1 MNVAFHREIGGI
13 NMTRKLELVEVKFI
27 DMYHFQMH
35 EGKFKDLIQS
45 ENGHTEK
52 YIYANV
58 SNFDTETYEESEI
71 RIYAHSYEDLYCAE
85 DYELI
90 NLYSDNKLCHYI
102 KAEILKNMKIE
113 KQQ

>member
-1 MNVAFHREIGGI
+1 MERS
-13 NMTRKLELVEVKFI
+13 KLKLVEVKFI
-27 DMYHFQMH
+27 DVYHFQMY
-35 EGKFKDLIQS
+35 EGKFLDTTQLES
-45 ENGHTEK
+45 GYEEK

-90 NLYSDNKLCHYI
+90 NLYGDNELCEFL
-102 KAEILKNMKIE
+102 KSEILKNI
-113 KQQ
+113 

>member
-1 MNVAFHREIGGI
+1 
-13 NMTRKLELVEVKFI
+13 
-27 DMYHFQMH
+27 MY
-35 EGKFKDLIQS
+35 EGKFEDVTQAES
-45 ENGHTEK
+45 GHEKK

-90 NLYSDNKLCHYI
+90 SLYDDDELCDYL
-102 KAEILKNMKIE
+102 KSEILKNVK
-113 KQQ
+113 